1 LGDAGLSRREALTSH
16 APYFPFPTCPMTR
29 RLLVACTALGAL
41 AVTVVNLSR
50 AEAPPRHAALRP
62 ADRVRAASIDSIA
75 SPAAP
80 GSAEPN
86 LTVGPDG
93 RVYLSWLEPANPGYS
108 LRFAVHDGTRWSP
121 AQTIVTRSDFFV
133 NWADFPS
140 LEVLSGNRLAAHWLQ
155 RNGAGTY
162 AYGVRIS
169 QSADGGKT
177 WSPPVTP
184 HRDSSQT
191 EHGFVAMWHEGET
204 LGAVWLDGRKFK
216 KPVPGA
222 PASSGHDAGN
232 EMMLVST
239 TLSSNGSLGREV
251 RLDERTCDCCLNAA
265 VMTSS
270 GPIVAYRNRTHDEI
284 RDIYVTRRVGGVWRA
299 GTPVHNDQW
308 KIAACPVNGPALA
321 ANGARVA
328 LAWFTAPGDS
338 GRVNVAFSD
347 NAGATFG
354 APVRVDGGSPA
365 GRVDVVL
372 LPDGAALVTW
382 VERVGGDVAAVRAR
396 RVGRDGSVGA
406 PLTIASSS
414 AARSSGFP
422 RSTVAGA
429 NVLFAWTVPGRP
441 SAVRVARA
449 SVSEFR

>member
-1 LGDAGLSRREALTSH
+1 
-16 APYFPFPTCPMTR
+16 MTR
-29 RLLVACTALGAL
+29 RVLILCSALGAL
-41 AVTVVNLSR
+41 TFTMGIRFPVSD
-50 AEAPPRHAALRP
+50 PRGGAKRESP
-62 ADRVRAASIDSIA
+62 ERVPSASIDSIA

-121 AQTIVTRSDFFV
+121 PQTIVTRNDFFV

-140 LEVLSGNRLAAHWLQ
+140 LEVLSANRLAAHWLQ

-162 AYGVRIS
+162 AYGVRIT
-169 QSADGGKT
+169 QSADGGRT

-191 EHGFVAMWHEGET
+191 EHGFVAMWHEGAT

-216 KPVPGA
+216 KPAPGT
-222 PASSGHDAGN
+222 PASTGHDAGN

-239 TLSSNGSLGREV
+239 TLTANGVLGREV

-284 RDIYVTRRVGGVWRA
+284 RDIYVARRVGGVWRA

-382 VERVGGDVAAVRAR
+382 VERVGGDIAAVRAR
-396 RVGRDGSVGA
+396 RIGRDGSVGA
-406 PLTIASSS
+406 PMTIASSS
-414 AARSSGFP
+414 AARASGFP
-422 RSTVAGA
+422 RATISGA

-449 SVSEFR
+449 SASEFR